1 MHNVYKEALA
11 VSVQRIFN
19 GILSHTEGIMLM
31 PMAVHGGCVHF
42 CQQEDCGCIYSVC
55 MCELHITHAIY
66 INITHVLEMHAQW
79 ITRGRP
85 FPWLYPFVAIIIMQC
100 STVINAPLLTV
111 YCANCSASLNSFNKS
126 NSYLHHTDFHSILQ
140 HKCSYL
146 AGSRLLHSGRAEC
159 IQLMTRVKETCKI
172 WTIEFS
178 KQIYRQYMLAVCI
191 PLLQW

>member
-55 MCELHITHAIY
+55 MCKLHITHAIY

-85 FPWLYPFVAIIIMQC
+85 SPWLYPFVAMIIMQG
-100 STVINAPLLTV
+100 STVINAPLLRKV
-111 YCANCSASLNSFNKS
+111 SAPCTLLHPYLLCIVLIAVQAWTHLIKATHTFITLISTPSFNTS
-126 NSYLHHTDFHSILQ
+126 AVIWLGADCSIQ
-140 HKCSYL
+140 
-146 AGSRLLHSGRAEC
+146 AGQSAYS
-159 IQLMTRVKETCKI
+159 
-172 WTIEFS
+172 
-178 KQIYRQYMLAVCI
+178 
-191 PLLQW
+191 